1 MRVGSPAAFY
11 ILLQHELIRLPSP
24 SGKAGLLLWCQR
36 MTKDYD
42 NVNIK
47 NFSTSWSDGLAF
59 AALLHKTYPDCLDY
73 AALSADDP
81 ATTLAEAFRVA
92 EEVCVWGGYVWVWVW
107 GGVCVCVCGC

>member
-1 MRVGSPAAFY
+1 
-11 ILLQHELIRLPSP
+11 
-24 SGKAGLLLWCQR
+24 

-59 AALLHKTYPDCLDY
+59 AALLHKTYPDCIDY

-92 EEVCVWGGYVWVWVW
+92 EEVFDIPVMLDVENKSSVYLS
-107 GGVCVCVCGC
+107 GVSGLLERGVLVCFFT